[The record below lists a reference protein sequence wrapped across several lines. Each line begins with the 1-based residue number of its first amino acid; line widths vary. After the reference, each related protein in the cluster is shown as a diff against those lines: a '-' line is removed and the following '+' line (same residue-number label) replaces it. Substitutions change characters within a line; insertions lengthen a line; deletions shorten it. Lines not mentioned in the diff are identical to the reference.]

1 MYAEIY
7 TFKPKLETT
16 SKHKGCTTMLHIIGS
31 AYEELLACVYLLLAA
46 FGSMSD
52 PLQLEQG
59 NFEIVANNKK
69 LFERIRSTAGV
80 LVV

>member
-31 AYEELLACVYLLLAA
+31 AYEELLACV
-46 FGSMSD
+46 
-52 PLQLEQG
+52 
-59 NFEIVANNKK
+59 
-69 LFERIRSTAGV
+69 RIPFACSFRFNG
-80 LVV
+80 